1 MAVLDEMVD
10 GCGGIRPHWRTVLGV
25 LSSMDPDELA
35 DRATRLARAAEE
47 EGAASAWRLDP
58 VPFPIAP
65 AEFAMLEDGLCQRA
79 SLLEVLLADL
89 YGPQSLL
96 ADGTVPPALVF
107 ANPGFLRACRGSPAP
122 AGRFLQAYAADLIRS
137 PDGQW
142 RVLADRTGGVLGI
155 GYAREGRR
163 LLARVLPELFRPTQV
178 RQLRPFFDAWQDAL
192 LHSAP
197 PGDGRVPYV
206 ALLTPGVTGPHW
218 AEHLALSRDLNC
230 ALVEAR
236 DLTVRAGV
244 LHLRT
249 LLGLQPVDVL
259 LRRLPG
265 DAIDPL
271 ELHAPGPGVT
281 GLLDAARTGKVRIL
295 NHPGT
300 ALVEAPGLAAIL
312 PGISR
317 RLLGE
322 PLRLATVPTVWLG
335 DDGAQ
340 RRVCQAFQRWSIRP
354 ALDPARPPVPL
365 ASLSA
370 TERHAL
376 EDAIAA
382 RPWDYAACAHVQP
395 SVAPC
400 FAGEGRGL
408 APQSVVLRL
417 FLMHDGRRW
426 QMMQG
431 GLARVLAEGEHV
443 TEALPAGAVFKDVWV
458 SSQDRA
464 DIQGPEPVLQPP
476 VAIRRSVGDLPSRVA
491 DDFFW
496 LGRYVERLDMQA
508 RVARAGLLR
517 SARGAPLPREVAEA
531 GLLLACLAQVGM
543 VDDEDGSPLPVAVQ
557 LALAPGGAASSGL
570 LSALSL
576 TESLRDRMTPETY
589 AALTRA
595 HRAARAD
602 MEGALH
608 LRQAGLRVEAP
619 ALDGLLHAMTG
630 LQRLATT
637 LAGLASEGMVRGG
650 GGLFLDLGRRI
661 ERAYLSTQM
670 LGAVLGQPAARM
682 SGTLQLLLELCDSA
696 ITYQSRYMSAL
707 QPAPV
712 LDLVLADPDNPRAL
726 AFQFAQAARLLH
738 QAGCRSLAGEAE
750 ALMQRTGSL
759 VDEVL
764 RAADPAARAAALPEA
779 LLALGAGTNALSGG
793 VARRFFAL
801 LPALHAVGF
810 EVA

>member
-10 GCGGIRPHWRTVLGV
+10 GRGGIRPHWRPVLGV
-25 LSSMDPDELA
+25 LSSMDPGQLN

-47 EGAASAWRLDP
+47 EGAAPSWRLDP
-58 VPFPIAP
+58 VPFPISAS
-65 AEFAMLEDGLCQRA
+65 EFADLERGLCQRA
-79 SLLEVLLADL
+79 SLLEAVLADL

-155 GYAREGRR
+155 GYAREARR
-163 LLARVLPELFRPTQV
+163 LLARVLPELFRSTQV
-178 RQLRPFFDAWQDAL
+178 RQLRPFFEAWQDAL
-192 LHSAP
+192 LQSASTAN
-197 PGDGRVPYV
+197 GRMPFV
-206 ALLTPGVTGPHW
+206 ALLTPGVTDPHW

-230 ALVEAR
+230 ALVETR
-236 DLTVRAGV
+236 DLTVRGGA

-249 LLGLQPVDVL
+249 LLGLQQVDML

-271 ELHAPGPGVT
+271 ELHAPGPGIA

-312 PGISR
+312 PSLSR
-317 RLLGE
+317 RLLNE

-335 DDGAQ
+335 DDGMLHL
-340 RRVCQAFQRWSIRP
+340 VCQAYRRWSIRP
-354 ALDPARPPVPL
+354 AMDPHRPPVPL
-365 ASLSA
+365 SSLSA
-370 TERHAL
+370 EERHAL
-376 EDAIAA
+376 GDAIAE
-382 RPWDYAACAHVQP
+382 RPWDYAACTHVEP

-400 FAGEGRGL
+400 YSGDGL
-408 APQSVVLRL
+408 APRPVVLRL
-417 FLMHDGRRW
+417 FLMHDGQRW
-426 QMMQG
+426 VMMQG
-431 GLARVLAEGEHV
+431 GLARVLRDGEHV
-443 TEALPAGAVFKDVWV
+443 TDALPAGALFKDVWV
-458 SSQDRA
+458 STQERA
-464 DIQGPEPVLQPP
+464 EIRGPEPVRQPP

-491 DDFFW
+491 DDFYW

-508 RVARAGLLR
+508 RLARAGLLR
-517 SARGAPLPREVAEA
+517 SARGAPLPREMTETA
-531 GLLLACLAQVGM
+531 LLLTCLAQVGM
-543 VDDEDGSPLPVAVQ
+543 ADDEDGSALPAAVQ
-557 LALAPGGAASSGL
+557 LALMPDGAASSGL
-570 LSALSL
+570 SNALLL

-589 AALTRA
+589 AALTHA

-602 MEGALH
+602 MEAALH
-608 LRQAGLRVEAP
+608 PRQGGARIDSPGVD
-619 ALDGLLHAMTG
+619 ALMHAMTG
-630 LQRLATT
+630 LQRLANT

-670 LGAVLGQPAARM
+670 LAAVLGQPVARM
-682 SGTLQLLLELCDSA
+682 TGTLQLLLELCDSA

-712 LDLVLADPDNPRAL
+712 LDLVLADQDNPRAL

-738 QAGCRSLAGEAE
+738 QAGCGLLAAEAE
-750 ALMQRTGSL
+750 ALVQRTGDL

-764 RAADPAARAAALPEA
+764 RAPDPAARAAALPDE
-779 LLALGAGTNALSGG
+779 LLALGAGTGALSAGIG
-793 VARRFFAL
+793 RRFFAL
-801 LPALHAVGF
+801 LPALQSVGF

>member
-10 GCGGIRPHWRTVLGV
+10 GRGGIRPHWRSVLGV
-25 LSSMDPDELA
+25 LSSMDPGQLN

-47 EGAASAWRLDP
+47 EGAAPSWRLDP

-65 AEFAMLEDGLCQRA
+65 SEFAELERGLCQRA
-79 SLLEVLLADL
+79 RLLESVLADL

-107 ANPGFLRACRGSPAP
+107 ANPAFLRACRGSPAP
-122 AGRFLQAYAADLIRS
+122 AGRFLQAYGADLIRS

-163 LLARVLPELFRPTQV
+163 LLARVLPELFRSTQV
-178 RQLRPFFDAWQDAL
+178 RQLRPFFEAWQDAL
-192 LHSAP
+192 LQSAL
-197 PGDGRVPYV
+197 PGDGRVPFV
-206 ALLTPGVTGPHW
+206 ALLTPGVTDPHW

-230 ALVEAR
+230 ALVETR
-236 DLTVRAGV
+236 DLTVRAGA

-271 ELHAPGPGVT
+271 ELHAPGPGIA

-312 PGISR
+312 PSLSR

-335 DDGAQ
+335 DDGMQ
-340 RRVCQAFQRWSIRP
+340 HMVCQAFHRWSIRP
-354 ALDPARPPVPL
+354 ALDPHRPPVPL
-365 ASLSA
+365 SSLSGG
-370 TERHAL
+370 ERHAL
-376 EDAIAA
+376 GNAIAE
-382 RPWDYAACAHVQP
+382 RPWDYAACTHVEP

-400 FAGEGRGL
+400 YGGEGL
-408 APQSVVLRL
+408 APRPVVLRL
-417 FLMHDGRRW
+417 FLMHDGQRW
-426 QMMQG
+426 AIMQG
-431 GLARVLAEGEHV
+431 GLARVLRDGEHV
-443 TEALPAGAVFKDVWV
+443 TEALPAGALFKDVWV
-458 SSQDRA
+458 STQERA
-464 DIQGPEPVLQPP
+464 EIRGPEPVRQPP

-491 DDFFW
+491 DDFYW

-508 RVARAGLLR
+508 RLGRAGLLR
-517 SARGAPLPREVAEA
+517 SARGAPLPREVAETA
-531 GLLLACLAQVGM
+531 LLLTCLAQVGM

-557 LALAPGGAASSGL
+557 LALAPDGTASSGL
-570 LSALSL
+570 SNALLL

-602 MEGALH
+602 MDGALRP
-608 LRQAGLRVEAP
+608 RQGGARMDSPGVDSLM
-619 ALDGLLHAMTG
+619 HAMTG

-670 LGAVLGQPAARM
+670 LATVLGQPVARM

-738 QAGCRSLAGEAE
+738 QAGCRSLADEAE
-750 ALMQRTGSL
+750 VLLQRTGNL
-759 VDEVL
+759 VNEVL
-764 RAADPAARAAALPEA
+764 RAPDPAARAAALPEA
-779 LLALGAGTNALSGG
+779 LLALGAGTNTLSAG
-793 VARRFFAL
+793 VGRRFFAL
-801 LPALHAVGF
+801 LPALHSVGF

>member
-10 GCGGIRPHWRTVLGV
+10 GHGGIRPHWRSVLGV
-25 LSSMDPDELA
+25 LSSMDPGQLN

-47 EGAASAWRLDP
+47 EGAAPSWRLDP

-65 AEFAMLEDGLCQRA
+65 SEFADLERGLCQRA
-79 SLLEVLLADL
+79 GLLEAVLADL

-96 ADGTVPPALVF
+96 SDGTVPSALVF

-122 AGRFLQAYAADLIRS
+122 GGRFLQAYAADLIRS

-163 LLARVLPELFRPTQV
+163 LLARVLPELFRATQV
-178 RQLRPFFDAWQDAL
+178 RQLRPFFEAWQDAL
-192 LHSAP
+192 LHSP
-197 PGDGRVPYV
+197 SQVDGQVPFV
-206 ALLTPGVTGPHW
+206 ALLTPGVTDPHW

-230 ALVEAR
+230 ALVETR
-236 DLTVRAGV
+236 DLTVRGGA

-271 ELHAPGPGVT
+271 ELHAPGPGIA

-295 NHPGT
+295 NHPGA
-300 ALVEAPGLAAIL
+300 ALVEAPGLAAML
-312 PGISR
+312 PSLSR

-335 DDGAQ
+335 DDGMQ
-340 RRVCQAFQRWSIRP
+340 HLVCQAYRRWSIRP
-354 ALDPARPPVPL
+354 AMDPHRPPVPL
-365 ASLSA
+365 SSLS
-370 TERHAL
+370 TEERHAL
-376 EDAIAA
+376 GDAIAE
-382 RPWDYAACAHVQP
+382 RPWNYAACTLVEP

-400 FAGEGRGL
+400 YDGEGL
-408 APQSVVLRL
+408 APRPVVLRL
-417 FLMHDGRRW
+417 FLMHDGQRW
-426 QMMQG
+426 VMMQG
-431 GLARVLAEGEHV
+431 GLARVLRDGEHV
-443 TEALPAGAVFKDVWV
+443 TDGLPADAVFKDVWV
-458 SSQDRA
+458 STQERA
-464 DIQGPEPVLQPP
+464 EIRGPQPVLQPP

-491 DDFFW
+491 DDFYW

-508 RVARAGLLR
+508 RLGRAGLLR
-517 SARGAPLPREVAEA
+517 SARGAPLPREIAETA
-531 GLLLACLAQVGM
+531 LLLTCLAQVGM
-543 VDDEDGSPLPVAVQ
+543 VDDEDGSTLPVAVQ
-557 LALAPGGAASSGL
+557 LALAVDGAASSGL
-570 LSALSL
+570 SNVVVL

-589 AALTRA
+589 VALTLA
-595 HRAARAD
+595 HRAARTD
-602 MEGALH
+602 MEDALRP
-608 LRQAGLRVEAP
+608 RQGGGR
-619 ALDGLLHAMTG
+619 LDSPGVDSLMHAMTG

-670 LGAVLGQPAARM
+670 LAAVLSQPVARM

-696 ITYQSRYMSAL
+696 ITYQNRYMSAL

-712 LDLVLADPDNPRAL
+712 LDLVLADQDNPRAL

-738 QAGCRSLAGEAE
+738 QAGCRTLAAEAE
-750 ALMQRTGSL
+750 ALLQQTADL
-759 VDEVL
+759 VDEVV
-764 RAADPAARAAALPEA
+764 RAPDTAARTAELAEA
-779 LLALGAGTNALSGG
+779 LLALGGGANTLSAGIG
-793 VARRFFAL
+793 RRFFAL
-801 LPALHAVGF
+801 LPALQSVGF